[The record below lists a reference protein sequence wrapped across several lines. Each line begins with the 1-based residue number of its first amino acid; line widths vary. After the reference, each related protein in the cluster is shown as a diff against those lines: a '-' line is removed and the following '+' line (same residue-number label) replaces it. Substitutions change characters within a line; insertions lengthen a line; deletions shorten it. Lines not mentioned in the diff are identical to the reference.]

1 MSAIQILAGNLQKQT
16 LLCLLDISI
25 LADKRVNPPYRTVFH
40 LYKKWRTDHVGS
52 VYGDDVLD
60 NIREF
65 SKTSAA
71 DIKVAKMADS
81 FVVAIVSPFMKRVH
95 GCNETEETTEHVIDC
110 EQVRELVKEDNPP
123 SLNEMNDRRNLL
135 QIYNYLKTYIKQRN
149 ALQSEETTS
158 EDAESSGTTRSSE
171 KQ

>member
-1 MSAIQILAGNLQKQT
+1 MENDELLGNKQAWKKHVKEQINQSVIGRSVEKINSMSKLRHQKKQSFT
-16 LLCLLDISI
+16 MQSYIKETNIWRIRDLMKVKLEMLDIGRNQGK
-25 LADKRVNPPYRTVFH
+25 DRVCC
-40 LYKKWRTDHVGS
+40 
-52 VYGDDVLD
+52 
-60 NIREF
+60 
-65 SKTSAA
+65 
-71 DIKVAKMADS
+71 
-81 FVVAIVSPFMKRVH
+81 